1 VFFSFCLFFFHWAC
15 YGEGFLGKLV
25 FCLLLSFAASRFCE
39 KSRKSKKKV
48 DFRRNVISAAS
59 SEGSSS
65 NLSAFLCFR
74 QCSLVKN
81 SLQVCGSF
89 CLAAASL
96 PPFWRSFPR
105 WSSLQSS
112 RSSFWDR
119 LAVRSCLAKP
129 WTPTVR
135 SALPGRSWIAVCK
148 VLFSFAGSLFV
159 PPLAAK
165 MILFVTFSPSVVVSL
180 AGLGLLGWRL
190 RSRSH
195 DFLFA
200 LCQQLAALQTLK
212 L

>member
-1 VFFSFCLFFFHWAC
+1 LFCSFCLFFFRWAC

-25 FCLLLSFAASRFCE
+25 FCLLLPFAASGFC
-39 KSRKSKKKV
+39 KKRRKSKKKV

-65 NLSAFLCFR
+65 NLSAFLCFW

-81 SLQVCGSF
+81 SLRVCGSV
-89 CLAAASL
+89 CLEAASL
-96 PPFWRSFPR
+96 PPFWRSFPG
-105 WSSLQSS
+105 WSSLQFL

-135 SALPGRSWIAVCK
+135 SALPGRRWIAVCK
-148 VLFSFAGSLFV
+148 MLFYFAGTLFV

-165 MILFVTFSPSVVVSL
+165 TILFVTFSRSVVVSL
-180 AGLGLLGWRL
+180 AGLGLLWWRL
-190 RSRSH
+190 RSRLH
-195 DFLFA
+195 GFLFA